1 MYAQLFLVA
10 LLASTSPLSSPVMAG
25 PFELCAAESP
35 DGSGMR
41 PSHLRP
47 SQLRPSD
54 KRSSDEPYLYRIL
67 LVRAAPGRLLDLI
80 ERFQLRMAAYEA
92 AGEGRPHLMRHSQGD
107 QWDLMLIFPM
117 GDFERFYAPERTERR
132 NEALEGAGGVGR
144 EWRDRLDPLVAWRE
158 DLFVWGPPPDR
169 LGARFDGMRFYH
181 VEMFVALP
189 GRRADLL
196 RQREME
202 NGYLKRTDRPPNLIF
217 TREGGAPWDVV
228 TLGFYRDLQHFA
240 ERSDVT
246 PEQADEAAR
255 AAGFEAS
262 NRIGTYLRT
271 LIDYHH
277 DTLAVAVE

>member
-1 MYAQLFLVA
+1 MYAELFLAA
-10 LLASTSPLSSPVMAG
+10 LLASTGPLSPPIMAG
-25 PFELCAAESP
+25 PSGGSAAESP
-35 DGSGMR
+35 DGSGA
-41 PSHLRP
+41 
-47 SQLRPSD
+47 RPSD
-54 KRSSDEPYLYRIL
+54 VRPRAEPYLYRIL

-80 ERFQLRMAAYEA
+80 ERLQLRMAAYEA
-92 AGEGRPHLMRHSQGD
+92 AGEGRPHIMRHSQGD

-117 GDFERFYAPERTERR
+117 GDFERFYVPERTERR

-144 EWRDRLDPLVAWRE
+144 EWRERLDPLVAWRE

-169 LGARFDGMRFYH
+169 LDARFEGMRFYH

-189 GRRADLL
+189 GRREDLL

-202 NGYLKRTDRPPNLIF
+202 NDYLGRTDRPPNLIF

-240 ERSDVT
+240 QRSDLT

>member
-1 MYAQLFLVA
+1 MYAELFLAA
-10 LLASTSPLSSPVMAG
+10 LLASTGPLWPPIMAG
-25 PFELCAAESP
+25 PSGGSAAESP
-35 DGSGMR
+35 DGSDV
-41 PSHLRP
+41 
-47 SQLRPSD
+47 RPSD
-54 KRSSDEPYLYRIL
+54 ARPSDEPYLYRIL

-117 GDFERFYAPERTERR
+117 GDFERFYAPARTERR

-169 LGARFDGMRFYH
+169 LDARFDGMRFYH

-189 GRRADLL
+189 GRRGDLL

-202 NGYLKRTDRPPNLIF
+202 NDYLKRTDRPLNLIF
-217 TREGGAPWDVV
+217 TREGGASWDVV

-240 ERSDVT
+240 QRSDLT

-262 NRIGTYLRT
+262 NRLGTYLRT